1 MGTSNGSN
9 IIKVLSHNGV
19 DAGLQLGSTLVEAT
33 ATDLNKLSGITD
45 GQVTAEKA
53 IVVDSSSDIVGINNI
68 TSTGKITS
76 QEQETIKSTITNG
89 LKLDVATKSFS
100 DATKAI
106 ILDSGID
113 GDQIYTNTSAGAGS
127 VVDAT
132 DIYSLRGATLAST
145 LTNVTTTNA
154 STLHVKGAPS
164 AGNNMT
170 LTNANAL
177 RVSGGNTLLEGDINV
192 SGSSVFGGDVTFNGQ
207 MTTNSG
213 MTINGSITGG
223 SDSTLADI
231 KFTSGK
237 IETTNVAGLTI
248 MNPINVAGNIFVE
261 SDNPELLMKASS
273 ASDGTPRIKLVSDN
287 SGEKGD
293 SLEIKTLNGVTTI
306 SSDHNSIGVFDAEI
320 LKLTGNATSSDVAVE
335 TVGQLRADSI
345 KLADG
350 KNMIL

>member
-1 MGTSNGSN
+1 MAQLQAILQLLVGTNNVQTSGSIEAGSATLTSDLTVGGNFVIGSESISESTIGSINGVTLGQSANGKVVTQGLTGDINLGTSNGSN

-76 QEQETIKSTITNG
+76 QEQETINSTITNG

-145 LTNVTTTNA
+145 LTSVTTTNA

-231 KFTSGK
+231 KFT
-237 IETTNVAGLTI
+237 
-248 MNPINVAGNIFVE
+248 VE
-261 SDNPELLMKASS
+261 K
-273 ASDGTPRIKLVSDN
+273 
-287 SGEKGD
+287 
-293 SLEIKTLNGVTTI
+293 
-306 SSDHNSIGVFDAEI
+306 
-320 LKLTGNATSSDVAVE
+320 
-335 TVGQLRADSI
+335 
-345 KLADG
+345 
-350 KNMIL
+350 